1 MNRVL
6 EDLDLA
12 KGKLAEVRRAPSKTP
27 GKRGRVIALVAG
39 FGLLVALGIAG
50 AVTWL
55 GGSVS
60 TDDAQVDGHLVA
72 ISPKV
77 GGHIVQVL
85 VDDNQHVK
93 AGELLARI
101 DNRDFQAK
109 VDQARAALA
118 QAESEVRS
126 AGVTVPLTRDTTSSA
141 SSAASAQV
149 ATAQADYLRAQAAVE
164 QAQGSDLPYA
174 EANVAAK
181 QASNERAQADL
192 ARMKPLVAKA
202 EISQQQFDAYVAA
215 ARVAASEWRAAQDQ
229 QASAA
234 KQVDILRAALL
245 ASRARVDQARAA
257 LAQAVAGE
265 QQVAVRSADLS
276 TAKARVEA
284 ARANLEA
291 AELQLSYTRIMAP
304 IDGVVTRKSVE
315 LGQMVQPGQGLLVL
329 VPLHAV
335 WVTANFKETQ
345 LAGVRPGQRAEVKV
359 DTYGRTVTGRVD
371 SIAGATGSRLSLLPP
386 ENATGNFVKVVQRIP
401 VKIVLNAADLQQYS
415 LRVGMNVEASI
426 DTR

>member
-1 MNRVL
+1 MNALVEEFERTKPV
-6 EDLDLA
+6 EIP
-12 KGKLAEVRRAPSKTP
+12 RAPAQAPK
-27 GKRGRVIALVAG
+27 KRRRVIALVAG
-39 FGLLVALGIAG
+39 IGLLAALGAAG

-60 TDDAQVDGHLVA
+60 TDDAQVDGHLVTIA
-72 ISPKV
+72 PKV
-77 GGHIVQVL
+77 GGHIVKVL
-85 VDDNQHVK
+85 VDDNQHVN
-93 AGELLARI
+93 AGDVLALI
-101 DNRDFQAK
+101 DDRDFQAR

-126 AGVTVPLTRDTTSSA
+126 AGVTVPLTRDTTASA

-164 QAQGSDLPYA
+164 QARGSDLSYA

-181 QASNERAQADL
+181 EASNERAQADL

-202 EISQQQFDAYVAA
+202 EISQQQFDAYIAA
-215 ARVAASEWRAAQDQ
+215 ARVAASEWRAAEDRR
-229 QASAA
+229 ASAA
-234 KQVDILRAALL
+234 KQVDILQAALQ
-245 ASRARVDQARAA
+245 ASKARIDQARAA

-265 QQVAVRSADLS
+265 QQVAVRSADFS
-276 TAKARVEA
+276 TAQAHVEA
-284 ARANLEA
+284 ARANLEGA
-291 AELQLSYTRIMAP
+291 QLQLSYTRIEAP
-304 IDGVVTRKSVE
+304 VNGVVTRKSVE
-315 LGQMVQPGQGLLVL
+315 LGQLVQPGQGLLVL
-329 VPLHAV
+329 VPLNDV

-359 DTYGRTVTGRVD
+359 DTYGRTVTGHVD

-401 VKIVLNAADLQQYS
+401 VKIVLNAADLQQYP

-426 DTR
+426 ETH